1 MLKFYRELS
10 SDEVDDIV
18 NNILDMNL
26 DYSSLQGSQVE
37 FNNLMENLVQGI
49 ISIEQFRE
57 SRLIIELIE
66 NDDLD
71 WNLDEITFDVIYDIV
86 EYLRHKRIASF
97 Q

>member
-86 EYLRHKRIASF
+86 EYLRHKGIASF